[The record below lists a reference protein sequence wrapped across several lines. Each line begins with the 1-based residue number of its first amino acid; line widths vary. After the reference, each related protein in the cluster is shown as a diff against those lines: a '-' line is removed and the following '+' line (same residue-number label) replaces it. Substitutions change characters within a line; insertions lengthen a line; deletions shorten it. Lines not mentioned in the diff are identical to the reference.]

1 MSTLTSRFTHQHAL
15 VTGGG
20 YGIGR
25 AIVQRLAAEGAHVVI
40 LELKAEAGQAV
51 VDEIHAAGG
60 SARVIEA
67 DVASTE
73 SMQAAF
79 ATIESL
85 DIIVNNAGIAHVGSV
100 VTTAPADLDRLYSV
114 NVKGAYHALHFGIPK
129 LLARG
134 GGAILN
140 LASIA
145 SKVGLQDRFA
155 YGMTKGAMLSMTLSV
170 ARDFVD
176 KNIRCNCLCPAR
188 VHTPFVDGFIAKN
201 YPGREAEMFQKLSA
215 SQPIGRMGRPEEV
228 AALAAFLCS
237 AEAGFITG
245 SAYDI
250 DGGGTLLR

>member
-1 MSTLTSRFTHQHAL
+1 MTHPARFAQKHAL

-20 YGIGR
+20 SGIGR
-25 AIVQRLAAEGAHVVI
+25 AIALRFAAEGAHVVI
-40 LELKAEAGQAV
+40 LELKPEAGQSVAA
-51 VDEIHAAGG
+51 EIAAAGG
-60 SARVIEA
+60 SARVVAA
-67 DVASTE
+67 DVSSTE

-79 ATIESL
+79 ASLDSL
-85 DIIVNNAGIAHVGSV
+85 DILVNNAGIAHVGSV
-100 VTTAPADLDRLYSV
+100 LTTSAADLDRLYAV
-114 NVKGAYHALHFGIPK
+114 NVRGAYHTLHFGIPK

-155 YGMTKGAMLSMTLSV
+155 YSMTKGAMLSMTLSV

-176 KNIRCNCLCPAR
+176 KAIRCNCVCPAR

-215 SQPIGRMGRPEEV
+215 SQPIGRMGEPAEV

-237 AEAGFITG
+237 DEAGFITG

-250 DGGGTLLR
+250 DGGVTLLR